1 MTDYT
6 QLHYNVD
13 TWYDSLNDAY
23 EHSKPDSFGD
33 GHVSRFNQYIYAYL
47 SCIEEYSNDHE

>member
-13 TWYDSLNDAY
+13 NWYDSLNDAHD
-23 EHSKPDSFGD
+23 HSPPDSFGD
-33 GHVSRFNQYIYAYL
+33 GHCAR
-47 SCIEEYSNDHE
+47 

>member
-6 QLHYNVD
+6 TLHYNMNAWID
-13 TWYDSLNDAY
+13 GLNDAY

>member
-13 TWYDSLNDAY
+13 NWYDSLNDAHD
-23 EHSKPDSFGD
+23 HSAPDSFGD
-33 GHVSRFNQYIYAYL
+33 GHCARFNQYVYAYL
-47 SCIEEYSNDHE
+47 SCISEFPNDHE

>member
-13 TWYDSLNDAY
+13 SWYDYLNDSY
-23 EHSKPDSFGD
+23 EHSKPDASGD
-33 GHVSRFNQYIYAYL
+33 SHCPRFNQYIYCYL
-47 SCIEEYSNDHE
+47 SCINEFPEDYE

>member
-13 TWYDSLNDAY
+13 SWYDYLNDSHDHVGNDEY
-23 EHSKPDSFGD
+23 SSKWNRY
-33 GHVSRFNQYIYAYL
+33 VYTYL
-47 SCIEEYSNDHE
+47 SCISEFPDDHE

>member
-13 TWYDSLNDAY
+13 NWYESINVALEFASSKIADS
-23 EHSKPDSFGD
+23 SKC
-33 GHVSRFNQYIYAYL
+33 NQYMYAML
-47 SCIEEYSNDHE
+47 SCISEFPEDYE